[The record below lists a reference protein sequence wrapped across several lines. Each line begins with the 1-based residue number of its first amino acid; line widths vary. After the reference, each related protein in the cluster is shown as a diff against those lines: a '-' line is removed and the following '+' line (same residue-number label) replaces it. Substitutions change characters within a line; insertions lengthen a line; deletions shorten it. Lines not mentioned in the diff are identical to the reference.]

1 MINQFVFSYICV
13 YNIYNNNNNNN
24 NKCERERERE
34 REGKVWPNQAL
45 KNK

>member
-34 REGKVWPNQAL
+34 REREKFDL
-45 KNK
+45 TKH